1 MKKAIGLSSKAW
13 RWVVAGTGAF
23 VLGVWAAGVG
33 AQPSARGSLGEMAAS
48 AAGDLAQVPQL
59 VAILFYVAGVVFVGA
74 GLIKLKKHSDTGTRD
89 HGIGGALMALAVG
102 VALIAAPTV
111 YQGIAST
118 FGVDDTATIERPTL

>member
-1 MKKAIGLSSKAW
+1 MKRVRTWRKKAWARI
-13 RWVVAGTGAF
+13 VAGVALGGAGS
-23 VLGVWAAGVG
+23 GVAL
-33 AQPSARGSLGEMAAS
+33 AQQSIGEMAA
-48 AAGDLAQVPQL
+48 AGATDLAQVPDL

-118 FGVDDTATIERPTL
+118 FGVDDTATIDRPTL